1 VFRSI
6 VKRAERDEEVESNPI
21 PLVAKPKQER
31 TREPRPIAP
40 YYVE

>member
-6 VKRAERDEEVESNPI
+6 VKRAERDEEVESNPT